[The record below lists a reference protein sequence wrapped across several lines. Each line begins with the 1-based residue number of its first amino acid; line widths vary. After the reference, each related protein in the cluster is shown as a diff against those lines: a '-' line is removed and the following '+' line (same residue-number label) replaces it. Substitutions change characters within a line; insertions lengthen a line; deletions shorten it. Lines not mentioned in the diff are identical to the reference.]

1 MNDVTLLNGSQSC
14 LDPDT
19 LRRLDGL
26 YAYYHRQW
34 WCRRQMF
41 YHYKLYYNLF
51 NLVALLI
58 VAVSV
63 VVGAVWEDS
72 WIMIG
77 LTASVTVVKGWNEF
91 RNFSLKT
98 DMCRFAYTTHEKTLI
113 ELRTY
118 VRGFPFDEFEGFLSK
133 LQTLEDTITE
143 WAPPVYDRV
152 TKHYGLK
159 FIHRP
164 AVHKNVTTDV

>member
-1 MNDVTLLNGSQSC
+1 MIDVTLLNGSQSC

-34 WCRRQMF
+34 WYRRQMF

-63 VVGAVWEDS
+63 VVGAV
-72 WIMIG
+72 
-77 LTASVTVVKGWNEF
+77 
-91 RNFSLKT
+91 
-98 DMCRFAYTTHEKTLI
+98 
-113 ELRTY
+113 
-118 VRGFPFDEFEGFLSK
+118 
-133 LQTLEDTITE
+133 
-143 WAPPVYDRV
+143 
-152 TKHYGLK
+152 
-159 FIHRP
+159 
-164 AVHKNVTTDV
+164 